1 MYIRFRKLYTTDW
14 ILRFPS
20 PGSAA
25 AAAAAAAA
33 ADIDTI
39 ARCDTTT
46 AVGIF
51 VTDVTI
57 VAGTTISAL
66 RRRKNSLISMF

>member
-25 AAAAAAAA
+25 AAA
-33 ADIDTI
+33 DIDAI
-39 ARCDTTT
+39 ARCNTTT

-66 RRRKNSLISMF
+66 RRRWNYYMCRFSNENIN

>member
-1 MYIRFRKLYTTDW
+1 MHIRFRKLYTTDW
-14 ILRFPS
+14 ILHFPS
-20 PGSAA
+20 PDS
-25 AAAAAAAA
+25 AAAAAAA
-33 ADIDTI
+33 ADIDAI
-39 ARCDTTT
+39 ARCNTTT

-66 RRRKNSLISMF
+66 RRRKNSFIGMF

>member
-25 AAAAAAAA
+25 AAAAAA
-33 ADIDTI
+33 DIDAI
-39 ARCDTTT
+39 ARCYTTT

>member
-25 AAAAAAAA
+25 AAAA
-33 ADIDTI
+33 DIDAI
-39 ARCDTTT
+39 ARCNTTT
-46 AVGIF
+46 SAGIS

>member
-33 ADIDTI
+33 I
-39 ARCDTTT
+39 ARCNTTT